1 MIPEQTRQQVRDNL
15 HREVGGFFTN
25 TRRGSDTCAVCTGPA
40 AADLCSQCDTHRSRY
55 GDQLAGQVITLA
67 YAKGD
72 MTPRHQS
79 AHHMYRYKNSIN
91 PSAECL
97 RDLKLMVLGATYLHG
112 ECMARAYG
120 WWDTVTFVSSADRPG
135 IQHPVR
141 ELAEQV
147 IPLEDRAKMLLGIG
161 PQISDRVRFPLPER
175 FTVSDRQRP
184 NVEGRHVLVVD
195 DTWVSGSK
203 SQSAALTLRAA
214 GARAVT
220 ILCVARWLSWTYQ
233 PDHERLIRA
242 STAPYDALV
251 CPVTGGACP
260 PPLPALALPTG

>member
-1 MIPEQTRQQVRDNL
+1 MNL

-25 TRRGSDTCAVCTGPA
+25 TRRGPGICAVCTGPA
-40 AADLCSQCDTHRSRY
+40 DSGLCWPCQSHRDRY

-79 AHHMYRYKNSIN
+79 GHHMYRYKNSIS

-112 ECMARAYG
+112 ECMARAFG
-120 WWDTVTFVSSADRPG
+120 WWDTVTFVSSASRPG
-135 IQHPVR
+135 IEHPVR
-141 ELAEQV
+141 ELAEQI
-147 IPLEDRAKMLLGIG
+147 IPLEDRAKLLLGIG
-161 PQISDRVRFPLPER
+161 PQIGAGGRFPLPDK
-175 FTVSDRQRP
+175 FTISDQQLP

-220 ILCVARWLSWTYQ
+220 IFCVARWLSWTYQ
-233 PDHERLIRA
+233 QDHQQLISA
-242 STAPYDALV
+242 TTTPYDASL
-251 CPVTGGACP
+251 CPVTGWRCP
-260 PPLPALALPTG
+260 Q